1 MTAKRNK
8 KKRAVLNLE
17 EVLSGKVAATAL
29 ELVRLIH
36 KINPTDKNLSSKKV
50 AQQYRLKALLQSLL
64 INKFNDSLLV
74 EQPDSSQP
82 QLIGIKL
89 KHFSEDACHTLLHE
103 LDPEAVSWVR
113 SQIDGATDQYEINRE
128 ENRASEIT
136 STGKKEPVAAALPE
150 TAAKPLES
158 NSGKK
163 QKEEFSPNELLKLGN
178 RAFEEYDYEATETF
192 FYRAFSAAP
201 NNLEIALNLF
211 NFLVDSLAAY
221 EKVVDYSATLPDRI
235 KTCEP
240 VRILRARA
248 LARCGDIDNALKC
261 LGKTDHPDAAKVYL
275 LGARHFLQK
284 GDLERAAQHINLL
297 QLFTEPELKLE
308 TDKLIDDIH
317 QLKIE
322 NLAPLE
328 KAMLAAQQQGK
339 TEKAA
344 QLAQELLTEWPEN
357 RAARQIRHNFTEQ
370 RKALEKSGLWQRAD
384 NARAQ
389 KDFAL
394 EIEMLKKLS
403 ALNQDDEKFKQRLLE
418 AETKADK
425 KLQESKIDK
434 VLKLLDNGSE
444 KEVLENYASLDRKLR
459 QELINRT
466 GKSQFSQIELIF
478 SEQPNLKPVKIAEAI
493 LELEECHNLLTQG
506 DDPQNILLRLQNHEK
521 ILRPLSETA
530 KLRQQA
536 KMIQQKIK
544 TDKTTALLKQASTQ
558 MAQKELSATRKLIDR
573 VDLIAL
579 ENFSKSDRK
588 LYEDICTRLTKE
600 EDIRRLEQNYA
611 DSERTEDHLRA
622 RNLARSLSLKKSHE
636 ASLWQAKETLHCS
649 CISTEWSLTECD
661 VENLPR
667 CYNLAP
673 QRISHKECYV
683 AVMADQERL
692 VTVLNFGEWLI
703 VGIFSLAQQTYR
715 KTILM
720 RTPKELDFP
729 DITLANDLIWINGCS
744 GELVELSLKQCEIIS
759 WHDFSDLIEDNT
771 IVEDICFFPKAGYLW
786 IGCRRPQHRGA
797 DINNIIRLEH
807 HRSERQVKLSGFTI
821 KVRKEDNFQVLAPSL
836 VYDSDPQIV
845 QLYSVQG
852 RNIGALPSLGPGKI
866 VFAAATH
873 PNGRGYVLLSH
884 RDIEVENEDGFD
896 EPENDNQ
903 QLIMEILPGDKE
915 DSTFVKIE
923 HSHGE
928 MTHGIYSLPHAGL
941 VFVYCSDSSRQNSD
955 RKNHQLLAF
964 KFSGTRCNR
973 LYRINV
979 PAELT
984 FVTDES
990 NSKIIALDFNT
1001 DNVQKDCVQAI
1012 DLGENP
1018 PEFIDDSSPDF
1029 IFGKDLPSFVNTLG
1043 CGEPTGPM
1051 KAEALALMLNLQNS
1065 SAVAILTT
1073 IATFKI
1079 DKSKNPDEIISLI
1092 MALKRETH
1100 FEQAYKL
1107 EEWFRNEHPDHP
1119 RTLIHRA
1126 TRAIEKNEWQD
1137 AISHLEE
1144 LSISALDDGSAR
1156 HICHLLG
1163 IALLAQ
1169 GRVKKALSILE
1180 QGRAREDG
1188 DCELQQLIN
1197 YLKSTPFSIDV
1208 ELKLRLQDKN
1218 LSSLEIY
1225 QRVDN
1230 KLCNKDWFAVITIME
1245 NFNIAKLFDLQILA
1259 RLSEAYLHHEV
1270 RPKDT
1275 RWLGKVMVLAS
1286 FCDLNRKNDI
1296 LSNNQLLP
1304 PWLEI
1309 WSITRIQEIA
1319 KKAALWLDEIG

>member
-1 MTAKRNK
+1 MAAKRNK
-8 KKRAVLNLE
+8 KKRAYLNPE
-17 EVLSGKVAATAL
+17 EVLSGKVAVTAL

-74 EQPDSSQP
+74 EQPDSNQP
-82 QLIGIKL
+82 QLIGIRL

-113 SQIDGATDQYEINRE
+113 SQIDEAADQPEVNCVG
-128 ENRASEIT
+128 NRASKIT
-136 STGKKEPVAAALPE
+136 STGKKGTFAAALPE
-150 TAAKPLES
+150 AEAKPLES
-158 NSGKK
+158 NREEK

-178 RAFEEYDYEATETF
+178 QAFEEYDYEAAETF
-192 FYRAFSAAP
+192 FYRAFIAAP

-221 EKVVDYSATLPDRI
+221 EKVVDYSATLPGRI
-235 KTCEP
+235 KTNEP
-240 VRILRARA
+240 IRILRARA
-248 LARCGDIDNALKC
+248 LARCGEIDNALKC

-284 GDLERAAQHINLL
+284 GDFERAAQHINLL
-297 QLFTEPELKLE
+297 QSFTDPELKLE
-308 TDKLIDDIH
+308 TDRLIDDIH
-317 QLKIE
+317 QLKIK
-322 NLAPLE
+322 NLVPLE
-328 KAMLAAQQQGK
+328 KAMLAAQQQGES
-339 TEKAA
+339 EKAA

-357 RAARQIRHNFTEQ
+357 RAARQIRYNFTEQ
-370 RKALEKSGLWQRAD
+370 RKALEKSRLLQRAD

-394 EIEMLKKLS
+394 EIEILKKLS
-403 ALNQDDEKFKQRLLE
+403 ALNQDDYKLKQRLLE

-434 VLKLLDNGSE
+434 VLKLLDNRSE
-444 KEVLENYASLDRKLR
+444 KEALEHYAGLDRKLR

-466 GKSQFSQIELIF
+466 GKYQFSQIELII
-478 SEQPNLKPVKIAEAI
+478 SEYPNLKPAKIADAI
-493 LELEECHNLLTQG
+493 LELEECHKLLTQG

-521 ILRPLSETA
+521 ILRPLSEVA

-536 KMIQQKIK
+536 EMIRQKIK
-544 TDKTTALLKQASTQ
+544 TDKINDLLKQAGTQ
-558 MAQKELSATRKLIDR
+558 MAQKELSAARKLIDR

-579 ENFSKSDRK
+579 EDCPESDRK
-588 LYEDICTRLTKE
+588 LYEDICARLTRE
-600 EDIRRLEQNYA
+600 EDIRRLELNYA
-611 DSERTEDHLRA
+611 DADRTEDHLRA
-622 RNLARSLSLKKSHE
+622 RELARRLSLKKTHE
-636 ASLWQAKETLHCS
+636 ASFWQEKETLHRS

-667 CYNLAP
+667 SYNLAP
-673 QRISHKECYV
+673 QKISYKECCDT
-683 AVMADQERL
+683 VMADQERL

-703 VGIFSLAQQTYR
+703 IGIFSLARKTYR
-715 KTILM
+715 KAILM
-720 RTPKELDFP
+720 RTPKILHFP
-729 DITLANDLIWINGCS
+729 DITLANDRLWINGCY
-744 GELVELSLKQCEIIS
+744 GELVELALKQSEIIS
-759 WHDFSDLIEDNT
+759 WHDFSDLIEDGT
-771 IVEDICFFPKAGYLW
+771 IIEDICFFPKAGYLW
-786 IGCRRPQHRGA
+786 IGCRRPQHRGT
-797 DINNIIRLEH
+797 DIYNIIRLEH
-807 HRSERQVKLSGFTI
+807 HRSERQIKISGFPI
-821 KVRKEDNFQVLAPSL
+821 KVRKEDDFQVFAPSQ

-845 QLYSVQG
+845 QLYSIQG
-852 RNIGALPSLGPGKI
+852 RNIGTLPSLGLGKI

-873 PNGRGYVLLSH
+873 PSGRGYVLLSYLD
-884 RDIEVENEDGFD
+884 REIENEFD
-896 EPENDNQ
+896 KPENDNY
-903 QLIMEILPGDKE
+903 QLVMEILPGDNAAPA
-915 DSTFVKIE
+915 SVKIE

-941 VFVYCSDSSRQNSD
+941 VFIYCSDSSQQNSD

-964 KFSGTRCNR
+964 KFSGNRCDR

-979 PAELT
+979 PAELI
-984 FVTDES
+984 FVTDET

-1012 DLGENP
+1012 ELDENP
-1018 PEFIDDSSPDF
+1018 PEFSSDSSPVF
-1029 IFGKDLPSFVNTLG
+1029 VFGKDLPSFVNTLR

-1051 KAEALALMLNLQNS
+1051 KASALAFTLSLQNS
-1065 SAVAILTT
+1065 SAIGILTK
-1073 IATFKI
+1073 IAAFKI
-1079 DKSKNPDEIISLI
+1079 DKSKKPDEIISLI
-1092 MALKRETH
+1092 MALKSETH
-1100 FEQAYKL
+1100 FDQAYKL

-1126 TRAIEKNEWQD
+1126 TRAIEKSEWQD

-1144 LSISALDDGSAR
+1144 LSISALDDGSVR

-1180 QGRAREDG
+1180 QGLALENG
-1188 DCELQQLIN
+1188 DCELQPLIN
-1197 YLKSTPFSIDV
+1197 YLKSTPFSIAA
-1208 ELKLRLQDKN
+1208 ELKLRLQDKEF
-1218 LSSLEIY
+1218 SSLEIY
-1225 QRVDN
+1225 QRVDS
-1230 KLCNKDWFAVITIME
+1230 KLCSKDWFAVITIME
-1245 NFNIAKLFDLQILA
+1245 NFNIAKLSDLQILA

-1270 RPKDT
+1270 SPKDT

-1286 FCDLNRKNDI
+1286 FCDHNSKDNI
-1296 LSNNQLLP
+1296 LRNNQILP
-1304 PWLEI
+1304 PWLET
-1309 WSITRIQEIA
+1309 WSSTRIQEIA
-1319 KKAALWLDEIG
+1319 KKAALWLDDRAT